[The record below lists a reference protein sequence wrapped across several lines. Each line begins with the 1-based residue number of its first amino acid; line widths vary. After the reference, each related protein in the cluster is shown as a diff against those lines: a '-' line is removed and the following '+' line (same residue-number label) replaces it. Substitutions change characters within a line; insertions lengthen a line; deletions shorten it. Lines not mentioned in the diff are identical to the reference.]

1 MEGWLKDGK
10 FEIKLIDG
18 RIQRQIRT
26 KNEWNRSKRFTVGV
40 GNVIYL
46 LHSRFKMS
54 SLKSNDDLF
63 KVVHVKGVQMA
74 DSYGNCM

>member
-1 MEGWLKDGK
+1 
-10 FEIKLIDG
+10 
-18 RIQRQIRT
+18 
-26 KNEWNRSKRFTVGV
+26 
-40 GNVIYL
+40 
-46 LHSRFKMS
+46 MS